1 MLYDP
6 ALGLEKIEFNTS
18 KRNAL
23 YEAYFEDLKGF
34 IESIGNCDTS
44 AEIRRL
50 DKDYLLSKL
59 QDKWFP
65 VLSFDANKI
74 KNHIAELQTPK
85 KEFKQSFNLEEVLS
99 SYNPSSNWI
108 IPQLL
113 RSAGLFVLAG
123 EPKIGKSIIGY
134 HLAYAV
140 AISGRFLGK
149 PVKKGRVLYLQLE
162 EDMSTIS
169 ERFHFVGFGNKRNTA
184 VNLAIEFDPSVV
196 TVDRTFDATIDIPRL
211 YQRIAELN
219 PSLVIIDSLRAATIN
234 SLTAETD
241 SQFGKLVASIQQV
254 FNQTDTCGVLIHHM
268 NKEANKGKNKR
279 SGSIVNAVSGST
291 SIVSNSSGVIALYAA
306 DEEEYGKGK
315 GKVLMRTLPRNGLPI
330 TLEYSQNTTDSG
342 LWELCLESEEDVSQ
356 DSLTSKVLRFLAN
369 HPSKYFPLSEII
381 ENIKS
386 GDTFELRQ
394 SVNYLATSQT
404 IICKHSGEVTEY
416 CLPEESLWIIDPEK
430 NTGGVKPDIVDANIL
445 SRCKTKT
452 ELYEK
457 TKDWTPY
464 QRKSALKL
472 LDVNEKAR
480 LDDLR
485 LSFLYSV
492 GDSVSHSGEI
502 FTVVS
507 RSDKAT
513 LRDTEYEVED
523 FNGQRYTL
531 SEMLIEGLAGNLTQ
545 DVIIEGTNDQE
556 DDEF

>member
-1 MLYDP
+1 MQYTES
-6 ALGLEKIEFNTS
+6 LGLERIVFDTG
-18 KRNAL
+18 KRSDL
-23 YEAYFEDLKGF
+23 YEAYHQDLKDF
-34 IESIGNCDTS
+34 IDSIGNCEVS

-50 DKDYLLSKL
+50 EKRYLLAKL
-59 QDKWFP
+59 QEKWFP
-65 VLSFDANKI
+65 ILSFDATTI
-74 KNHIAELQTPK
+74 KNDIAELQTPK

-369 HPSKYFPLSEII
+369 HPSKYFPLSDII

-492 GDSVSHSGEI
+492 GDVVFHNSED
-502 FTVVS
+502 FTVTA
-507 RSDKAT
+507 RSEKAS
-513 LRDTEYEVED
+513 LRDVTYTVVDEAGTEYVLE
-523 FNGQRYTL
+523 
-531 SEMLIEGLAGNLTQ
+531 EMLIDGIAGNVVSVESKIVT
-545 DVIIEGTNDQE
+545 EESNE
-556 DDEF
+556 DEF

>member
-1 MLYDP
+1 MQYDP
-6 ALGLEKIEFNTS
+6 ILSLEKIVFDTS
-18 KRNAL
+18 KRNDL
-23 YEAYFEDLKGF
+23 YEAYHQDLKDF
-34 IESIGNCDTS
+34 IDSIGNSEVS

-50 DKDYLLSKL
+50 EKRYLLSKL
-59 QDKWFP
+59 EQKWYP
-65 VLSFDANKI
+65 LLSFDSSTI
-74 KNHIAELQTPK
+74 KNDIAELQTPK

-315 GKVLMRTLPRNGLPI
+315 GKVLMRTLPRNGMPI

-342 LWELCLESEEDVSQ
+342 SWELCLESEEDVSQ

-369 HPSKYFPLSEII
+369 HPSKYFPLSDII

-480 LDDLR
+480 LDNLR

-492 GDSVSHSGEI
+492 GDVVSHNGEEFTI
-502 FTVVS
+502 TTRSEKASLRDVTYTVVDES
-507 RSDKAT
+507 G
-513 LRDTEYEVED
+513 TEYVLE
-523 FNGQRYTL
+523 
-531 SEMLIEGLAGNLTQ
+531 EMLIDGIAGNVVVVESSV
-545 DVIIEGTNDQE
+545 VIEESIE
-556 DDEF
+556 DEF